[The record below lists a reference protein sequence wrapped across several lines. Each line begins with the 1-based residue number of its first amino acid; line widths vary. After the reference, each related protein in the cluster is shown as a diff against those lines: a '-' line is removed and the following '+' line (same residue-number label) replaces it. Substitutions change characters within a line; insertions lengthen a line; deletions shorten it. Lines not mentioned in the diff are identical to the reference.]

1 MKKRKT
7 IRYYVAYSLTWLL
20 VICFLNTITDTPI
33 ISLAGLNGYNEM
45 ESIAEWVTEDLLD
58 IENAFPEDEEDN
70 DVEKK
75 SQQAGYDLYSYF
87 PYHVSVAA
95 IDSRSYL
102 STNNNT
108 LLSRPV
114 AIIAPPPDQFS

>member
-1 MKKRKT
+1 MNRRKT

-20 VICFLNTITDTPI
+20 VICFLNSITDTPI
-33 ISLAGLNGYNEM
+33 ISLDGLNGYNEM
-45 ESIAEWVTEDLLD
+45 ESIAEWVSEDLLD

-75 SQQAGYDLYSYF
+75 SPQTGYDLYSYF

-95 IDSRSYL
+95 TGSRLYL
-102 STNNNT
+102 NTNNNT

-114 AIIAPPPDQFS
+114 AIVAPPPDQFS

>member
-7 IRYYVAYSLTWLL
+7 IRYYAAYSLTWLL
-20 VICFLNTITDTPI
+20 VTCFLNTITDTAI
-33 ISLAGLNGYNEM
+33 ISLSGWNGYNEM

-75 SQQAGYDLYSYF
+75 TQQAGYDLFSYF
-87 PYHVSVAA
+87 PYHISVSAT
-95 IDSRSYL
+95 DSRLYL
-102 STNNNT
+102 SSNNNS

-114 AIIAPPPDQFS
+114 AIVAPPPDQLT